1 MIDLSIKL
9 NIYLII
15 SGTVYSV
22 ACTLNGGHEARGS
35 NRDFLG
41 AAWDAFAS
49 IKLGLFASVTLFVN
63 CDVFEMQ
70 RVKINWE
77 WLKVSHSKKKRKKN

>member
-1 MIDLSIKL
+1 MSNL
-9 NIYLII
+9 
-15 SGTVYSV
+15 TYSL

-41 AAWDAFAS
+41 AAWEAFAS

-63 CDVFEMQ
+63 CDIFKMQ
-70 RVKINWE
+70 RVKMINSNNW
-77 WLKVSHSKKKRKKN
+77 KSAIKKIK